1 MNRYDGLHKL
11 LVLELVIRMNRALVA
26 QPRTGGS
33 LGCAPGCD
41 TGGRG
46 FETPTGPTL
55 REEKVL
61 PCNFISKWLD
71 FLVFSD
77 KDDKPEVPS
86 PSSLN
91 VDNSVGR

>member
-11 LVLELVIRMNRALVA
+11 HVLELSFRMNRAPVAHLVVHRA
-26 QPRTGGS
+26 VTREVVSSRLRSDQHS
-33 LGCAPGCD
+33 
-41 TGGRG
+41 GRRKCY
-46 FETPTGPTL
+46 L
-55 REEKVL
+55 
-61 PCNFISKWLD
+61 CNFICKWLD